1 MLKFAVGPW
10 VAQQYGTAQCTG
22 KPPRSLRKKRESSA
36 PSLRRR
42 PPRETTFGISEDD
55 TSEERHWTPA
65 MQACTSTA
73 AVHHRPPSGGTP
85 TSRRSMQNGFLTNG
99 CTNSNVYGTTY
110 STTSNGYGNGA
121 LSAKP
126 PLNAARASPRLSQG
140 CGASPRS
147 SVASYSSHTS
157 GIGASPPMA
166 RRSPQSNKSNSPV
179 TEDSLVTIRMRPD
192 AMGRFGFNVK
202 GGADQNYPVIVSRV
216 APGSSADKAHPR
228 LNEGDQVLFIN
239 GRDVTPMSH
248 DTVVDFIRSARSAP
262 NGGELVL
269 TIKPNVYR
277 LGEEVEEPEGAALP
291 EQMRVAESVPRSD
304 KLSHSLRLLSDAL
317 ATGRIVSQFEQLYR
331 KKPGMTMNDCRL
343 TSNLNKNRYRDV
355 CPYDA
360 TRVRLSSSPNGD
372 YINANFVNMEIPSSG
387 IVNRYIACQGP
398 LAHTSADHWLMVW
411 EQLCTHI
418 VMLTTTIERGRAK
431 CHQYWPRLHESHEYG
446 RLLVTCIRDHDTPN
460 CSYREFSVRDRTSK
474 EERRVTQMQ
483 YTAWPDHGVPD
494 DPQHFISFVGE
505 VRRARAGSVDP
516 IVVHCS
522 AGIGRTGVLILMETA
537 ACLVE
542 ANEPVYPLDI
552 VRLGNERF
560 RPEAI
565 MMSWNF

>member
-1 MLKFAVGPW
+1 
-10 VAQQYGTAQCTG
+10 
-22 KPPRSLRKKRESSA
+22 
-36 PSLRRR
+36 
-42 PPRETTFGISEDD
+42 
-55 TSEERHWTPA
+55 
-65 MQACTSTA
+65 
-73 AVHHRPPSGGTP
+73 
-85 TSRRSMQNGFLTNG
+85 
-99 CTNSNVYGTTY
+99 
-110 STTSNGYGNGA
+110 
-121 LSAKP
+121 
-126 PLNAARASPRLSQG
+126 
-140 CGASPRS
+140 
-147 SVASYSSHTS
+147 
-157 GIGASPPMA
+157 
-166 RRSPQSNKSNSPV
+166 
-179 TEDSLVTIRMRPD
+179 MRPD
-192 AMGRFGFNVK
+192 GLGRFGFNVK
-202 GGADQNYPVIVSRV
+202 YHSILFQGGADQNYPVIVSRV

-239 GRDVTPMSH
+239 GRDVAPMSH
-248 DTVVDFIRSARSAP
+248 DMVVDFIRSARVAP

-277 LGEEVEEPEGAALP
+277 LGEEVDEPEGASVP
-291 EQMRVAESVPRSD
+291 ESLRVAESVPRSD

-317 ATGRIVSQFEQLYR
+317 TSGRIVAHFEQLYR

-343 TSNLNKNRYRDV
+343 PQNLNKNRYVSNFRSRPSLSIILALRYRDV

-360 TRVRLSSSPNGD
+360 TRVHLNSSPTGD
-372 YINANFVNMEIPSSG
+372 YINANYVNMEIPSSG

-446 RLLVTCIRDHDTPN
+446 RLLVTCIRDHETPN
-460 CSYREFSVRDRTSK
+460 CSYREFSVKDRTSK

-494 DPQHFISFVGE
+494 DPQHFIAFVDE

-552 VRLGNERF
+552 VRVMRDQ
-560 RPEAI
+560 RAMAI
-565 MMSWNF
+565 QTAVRSPFP